1 MLEGAL
7 CLLCGGDVEDVLQ
20 PWCGCDGSRQN
31 LRAALFG
38 RGGGAKLPSLLDAM
52 RNSSAESSIM
62 AHRGVDAPLRVEPMK
77 ATPA

>member
-7 CLLCGGDVEDVLQ
+7 CLLCGGDVKDVLQ
-20 PWCGCDGSRQN
+20 PWCGCDGSRQS

-38 RGGGAKLPSLLDAM
+38 RGGGGAKLPSLLDAM

-62 AHRGVDAPLRVEPMK
+62 AHRGVEPMK

>member
-1 MLEGAL
+1 M
-7 CLLCGGDVEDVLQ
+7 V
-20 PWCGCDGSRQN
+20 W
-31 LRAALFG
+31 LRREQAEPPCCSFWE

-62 AHRGVDAPLRVEPMK
+62 AHRGVEPMK